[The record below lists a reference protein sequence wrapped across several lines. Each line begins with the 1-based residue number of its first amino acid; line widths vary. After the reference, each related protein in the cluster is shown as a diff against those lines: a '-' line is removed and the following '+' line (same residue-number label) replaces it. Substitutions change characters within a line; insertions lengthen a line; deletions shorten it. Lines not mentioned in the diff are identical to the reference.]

1 MSFLAFG
8 AGFVNALNNRKREE
22 RAEEA
27 VIRREDRAFEIAKK
41 IGRASCRE
49 RV

>member
-22 RAEEA
+22 RSEEA
-27 VIRREDRAFEIAKK
+27 TIRKENRAFETAKK
-41 IGRASCRE
+41 KICFSKF
-49 RV
+49 V